1 MERKSDFWMPRMPSS
16 TILLDN
22 QIVFFVS
29 KRMEAPMRNFLRRVA
44 MFLRQKSHSV
54 YEFLK
59 QNGFF
64 DEMVRGIVK
73 LIFFIIFLYCFKQAV
88 W

>member
-1 MERKSDFWMPRMPSS
+1 
-16 TILLDN
+16 
-22 QIVFFVS
+22 
-29 KRMEAPMRNFLRRVA
+29 MRNFLHRITIL
-44 MFLRQKSHSV
+44 LRQRSSFV
-54 YEFLK
+54 YDFLE

-73 LIFFIIFLYCFKQAV
+73 LIFFIIIFYYFKQAV

>member
-1 MERKSDFWMPRMPSS
+1 MKD
-16 TILLDN
+16 
-22 QIVFFVS
+22 V
-29 KRMEAPMRNFLRRVA
+29 LRRVLT
-44 MFLRQKSHSV
+44 FLRQRIHLL
-54 YEFLK
+54 YEFLM

-73 LIFFIIFLYCFKQAV
+73 LVFFIIVLYCFKQAV

>member
-1 MERKSDFWMPRMPSS
+1 
-16 TILLDN
+16 
-22 QIVFFVS
+22 
-29 KRMEAPMRNFLRRVA
+29 MRNFLCRIAILLRRK
-44 MFLRQKSHSV
+44 LNSV

-64 DEMVRGIVK
+64 DEMVRGVVK
-73 LIFFIIFLYCFKQAV
+73 LVFFIIVLYCFKQAI

>member
-1 MERKSDFWMPRMPSS
+1 
-16 TILLDN
+16 
-22 QIVFFVS
+22 
-29 KRMEAPMRNFLRRVA
+29 MRIFLSRIA
-44 MFLRQKSHSV
+44 ISLRQRANSV
-54 YEFLK
+54 YDFLK

-73 LIFFIIFLYCFKQAV
+73 LVFFTIVLYCFKQTV

>member
-1 MERKSDFWMPRMPSS
+1 MKKFFRSVAIFLHQRK
-16 TILLDN
+16 
-22 QIVFFVS
+22 
-29 KRMEAPMRNFLRRVA
+29 
-44 MFLRQKSHSV
+44 HSV
-54 YEFLK
+54 YIFLK

-73 LIFFIIFLYCFKQAV
+73 LIFLIIIFYYFKQVV

>member
-1 MERKSDFWMPRMPSS
+1 
-16 TILLDN
+16 
-22 QIVFFVS
+22 
-29 KRMEAPMRNFLRRVA
+29 MRIFLRRVSI
-44 MFLRQKSHSV
+44 FLRQRGNSV

-64 DEMVRGIVK
+64 DELVRGIIK
-73 LIFFIIFLYCFKQAV
+73 LVFFIIIFYFFKQVV

>member
-1 MERKSDFWMPRMPSS
+1 
-16 TILLDN
+16 
-22 QIVFFVS
+22 
-29 KRMEAPMRNFLRRVA
+29 MRNIMRRVI
-44 MFLRQKSHSV
+44 MFLHQKKPSV

-64 DEMVRGIVK
+64 DEMVRGVVK
-73 LIFFIIFLYCFKQAV
+73 LIFFIIILYCFKQVA

>member
-1 MERKSDFWMPRMPSS
+1 MG
-16 TILLDN
+16 
-22 QIVFFVS
+22 
-29 KRMEAPMRNFLRRVA
+29 NFLRRII
-44 MFLRQKSHSV
+44 MLLRHIANSV
-54 YEFLK
+54 YVFLK

-73 LIFFIIFLYCFKQAV
+73 LVFFIIIFYYFKQAV

>member
-1 MERKSDFWMPRMPSS
+1 MRR
-16 TILLDN
+16 LLHRLS
-22 QIVFFVS
+22 I
-29 KRMEAPMRNFLRRVA
+29 
-44 MFLRQKSHSV
+44 FLRQRSHLV

-73 LIFFIIFLYCFKQAV
+73 LVFFIIVLYCFKQAV
-88 W
+88 MSARVVRCWVKSRNERNP

>member
-1 MERKSDFWMPRMPSS
+1 MK
-16 TILLDN
+16 LDN
-22 QIVFFVS
+22 QIVFFNL
-29 KRMEAPMRNFLRRVA
+29 KRMEASMKDVLSRVLT
-44 MFLRQKSHSV
+44 FLRQRIHLL
-54 YEFLK
+54 YEFLM

-73 LIFFIIFLYCFKQAV
+73 LVFFIVVLYCFKQTV